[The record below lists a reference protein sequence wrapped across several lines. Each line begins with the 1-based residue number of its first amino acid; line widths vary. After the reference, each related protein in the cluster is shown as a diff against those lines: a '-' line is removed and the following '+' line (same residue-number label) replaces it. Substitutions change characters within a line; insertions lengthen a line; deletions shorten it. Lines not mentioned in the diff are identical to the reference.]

1 MTDTNSSYGEA
12 TPSEGSGAVIGIGY
26 VRIPAPELEPLA
38 EFYKKTFSLVEIG
51 RIFEHAILFNVGATR
66 AEAAANKRARVILD
80 NRMTP
85 NDQNLRV
92 FMAKG
97 ITEVLLRAK
106 ENGAK
111 IVAEPSLIPGLN
123 FIAGT
128 FLDPAGNVIEV
139 MEDGSDKEISSW
151 WRRRGRK

>member
-12 TPSEGSGAVIGIGY
+12 TPSEGGGAVIGIGY

-38 EFYKKTFSLVEIG
+38 EFYKKALGLVEIG

-66 AEAAANKRARVILD
+66 EEAAANKRVRIILD
-80 NRMTP
+80 DRMTP

-92 FMAKG
+92 FMVKG
-97 ITEVLLRAK
+97 VADVMLRAK
-106 ENGAK
+106 ENGAT
-111 IVAEPSLIPGLN
+111 IVKEPSSVPGLN
-123 FIAGT
+123 FIVAT
-128 FLDPAGNVIEV
+128 FLDPAGNVIEL
-139 MEDGSDKEISSW
+139 MEDGSDREISSW